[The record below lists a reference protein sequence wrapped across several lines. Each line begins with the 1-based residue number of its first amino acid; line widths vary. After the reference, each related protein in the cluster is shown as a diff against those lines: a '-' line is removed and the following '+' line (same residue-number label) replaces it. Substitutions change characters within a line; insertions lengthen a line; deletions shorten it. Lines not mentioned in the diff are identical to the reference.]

1 MSVTER
7 PVIALTGATGFLG
20 HTVLEAALSN
30 GYVVRAL
37 TRREQAKRDDV
48 HWVRGDLSDS
58 AALSELTRGVEAT
71 IHVAGVVNALDAA
84 GFEEGNV
91 TGTLNL
97 IETVIAKGIRRF
109 VHVSSLSAREPDL
122 SAYGASKAKAEKL
135 VMASPLDWT
144 IIRPPAIYGPR
155 DKEMFE
161 LFRSARWG
169 VIPMP
174 REGRASMIHVEDLA
188 RLLVALVPQGEPGT
202 GPEVVLGRLF
212 EPDDGK
218 PQGWEHYELARAIG
232 WALGRRPWVLGLSRE
247 MLMRAAQVD
256 KFLRGTSAKMTLD
269 RAAYFSHPDW
279 VVSPE
284 AAVPASIWQPRLE
297 TREGLAA
304 TARWYKDN
312 KWL

>member
-1 MSVTER
+1 MIISDL

-20 HTVLEAALSN
+20 SATLDAALAA

-37 TRREQAKRDDV
+37 TRRDQPERADV
-48 HWVRGDLSDS
+48 QWVRGDLSDI
-58 AALSELTRGVEAT
+58 AALAELVRGAEA
-71 IHVAGVVNALDAA
+71 IVHVAGVVNAPDAA

-97 IETVIAKGIRRF
+97 IETVIAKGINRF
-109 VHVSSLSAREPDL
+109 VYVSSLSAREPDL
-122 SAYGASKAKAEKL
+122 SDYGASKAKAEKL

-144 IIRPPAIYGPR
+144 IVRPPAIYGPR
-155 DKEMFE
+155 DKDMFE

-169 VIPMP
+169 VLPMP

-188 RLLVALVPQGEPGT
+188 RLLVALVPPGEAGA
-202 GPEVVLGRLF
+202 GPDRVIGRVF

-218 PQGWEHYELARAIG
+218 PQGWEYYEMARAVG
-232 WALGRRPWVLGLSRE
+232 WAMGRRPWVLSLSPA
-247 MLMRAAQVD
+247 MLARVARAD
-256 KFLRGTSAKMTLD
+256 KFLRGDSAKMTLD
-269 RAAYFSHPDW
+269 RAAYLSHPDW

-284 AAVPASIWQPRLE
+284 ASVPTGLWQPRIE
-297 TREGLAA
+297 TRAGLAA